1 LSISSFFAVPRAKK
15 IKESDQS
22 GKSDFVIS
30 KNRLYFRQNR
40 NSEKNGNDKIDTN
53 SESNGKKNSSMIPAQ
68 SLLDRNKKAI

>member
-40 NSEKNGNDKIDTN
+40 NSERMEMTKSTRTARAM
-53 SESNGKKNSSMIPAQ
+53 GKKTA
-68 SLLDRNKKAI
+68 R